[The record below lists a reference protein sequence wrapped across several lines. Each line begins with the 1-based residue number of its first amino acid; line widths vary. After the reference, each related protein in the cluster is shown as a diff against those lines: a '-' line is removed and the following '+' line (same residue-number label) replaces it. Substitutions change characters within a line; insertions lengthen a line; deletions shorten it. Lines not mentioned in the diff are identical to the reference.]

1 MENFKVALWDD
12 SWDAKSWYGGQE
24 ECSPSMPPW
33 EYATSSRPSGGLGRE
48 AVEGKGNIGAPFVD
62 ASSIDF

>member
-24 ECSPSMPPW
+24 ECSPSMPSW
-33 EYATSSRPSGGLGRE
+33 EYATSFRSSGSLGGE
-48 AVEGKGNIGAPFVD
+48 AVEGKGNTDALFVD